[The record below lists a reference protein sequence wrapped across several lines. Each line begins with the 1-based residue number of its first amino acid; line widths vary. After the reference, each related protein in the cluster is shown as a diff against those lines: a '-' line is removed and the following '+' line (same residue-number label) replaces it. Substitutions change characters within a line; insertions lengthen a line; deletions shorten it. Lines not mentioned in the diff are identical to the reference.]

1 MSSVTTR
8 RSAAFLLV
16 VAAPALAA
24 QGPPAPGTPVPTGA
38 STKCMVGHTALRAAT
53 GGAIG
58 AWLGFV
64 AAKIHYSDWNDASH
78 TSSAARGRMTATL
91 TGAAVGMVAG
101 ALFRPTATCSAAAT
115 TPAVEGVRLSR
126 MAITTDEIQRSGL
139 NGNVYDLIYSLRRN
153 WLNLRGVDALTEGYE
168 TLRIEGQDVTLAGKP
183 RLAVYLDNAHLDSV
197 DELRTLPIAGVTG
210 IRFYD
215 AAEATLRW
223 GTGNT
228 HGAIQVLTTP

>member
-24 QGPPAPGTPVPTGA
+24 QSAPAGVTPAPTTA
-38 STKCMVGHTALRAAT
+38 STKCLAGHTAIRAAT

-58 AWLGFV
+58 AWIGFV

-78 TSSAARGRMTATL
+78 TSSAARGRNTATL
-91 TGAAVGMVAG
+91 TGAALGMIAG
-101 ALFRPTATCSAAAT
+101 ALFRPGSAC
-115 TPAVEGVRLSR
+115 TPQSTVEGVRMSR
-126 MAITTDEIQRSGL
+126 APITIAEIQKSGL

-168 TLRIEGQDVTLAGKP
+168 TLRIEGQDITLAGKP
-183 RLAVYLDNAHLDSV
+183 RLAVYLDNARLDSV
-197 DELRTLPIAGVTG
+197 DELRTLPIAGITG
-210 IRFYD
+210 VKYYE
-215 AAEATLRW
+215 AAEATMRW
-223 GTGNT
+223 GTGNM
-228 HGAIQVLTTP
+228 HGAIQVVTTPQ

>member
-24 QGPPAPGTPVPTGA
+24 QSTPAGVTPAPSTA
-38 STKCMVGHTALRAAT
+38 STKCLVGHTAIRAAT

-58 AWLGFV
+58 AWIGFV

-78 TSSAARGRMTATL
+78 TSSAARGRNTATL
-91 TGAAVGMVAG
+91 TGAALGMIAG
-101 ALFRPTATCSAAAT
+101 ALFRPSSAC
-115 TPAVEGVRLSR
+115 TPQLKSTVEGVRMSR
-126 MAITTDEIQRSGL
+126 APITAAEIEKSGL
-139 NGNVYDLIYSLRRN
+139 NGNVYDLIYSLRRT

-168 TLRIEGQDVTLAGKP
+168 TLRLEGQDITLAGKP
-183 RLAVYLDNAHLDSV
+183 RLAVYLDNARLESV
-197 DELRTLPIAGVTG
+197 DELRTLSIIGVTAVKYYEAG
-210 IRFYD
+210 
-215 AAEATLRW
+215 EATVRW

-228 HGAIQVLTTP
+228 HGAIQVVTTP

>member
-16 VAAPALAA
+16 VTAPALAA
-24 QGPPAPGTPVPTGA
+24 QSAPAGVAPPPTTA
-38 STKCMVGHTALRAAT
+38 STKCLIGHTALRVAT

-58 AWLGFV
+58 AWIGFV

-78 TSSAARGRMTATL
+78 TSAAARGRTTATL
-91 TGAAVGMVAG
+91 AGAALGMVAG
-101 ALFRPTATCSAAAT
+101 ALIRPSGTC
-115 TPAVEGVRLSR
+115 TPGLPTVAEGVRLSR
-126 MAITTDEIQRSGL
+126 APITIAEIQKSGL

-168 TLRIEGQDVTLAGKP
+168 TLRIDGQDVTLAGKP

-197 DELRTLPIAGVTG
+197 DELRTLPVAGITG
-210 IRFYD
+210 VRYYD
-215 AAEATLRW
+215 AAEATVRW
-223 GTGNT
+223 GTGNS
-228 HGAIQVLTTP
+228 HGAIQVLTTPQ